1 VGEGHRRRRW
11 PAHVCPV
18 ATWGG
23 RLVGAGADGACE
35 KPPEYP
41 DDPEEDPELAKP
53 EDPPAAL
60 DDGVFCE
67 GLCEG
72 LCDGAAVV
80 GGLAVG
86 VVPVDPA
93 EGAEVPG
100 VTGDPE
106 DPGVAPEFWF
116 GTWAVATWCAGVS
129 RAASPMRTTTAAL
142 APAAIQVVTRRTPEA
157 ARSRW
162 AWGWRWVDPG
172 GGSALKLT
180 YRCNQ
185 RGVRTV

>member
-1 VGEGHRRRRW
+1 M
-11 PAHVCPV
+11 

-41 DDPEEDPELAKP
+41 EEDPELPRP
-53 EDPPAAL
+53 EVPPAAL
-60 DDGVFCE
+60 DDGALCD
-67 GLCEG
+67 GALCEG

-86 VVPVDPA
+86 AAPVEPV
-93 EGAEVPG
+93 GGTEVPG
-100 VTGDPE
+100 VAGEPDDPE
-106 DPGVAPEFWF
+106 IAPEEFWF
-116 GTWAVATWCAGVS
+116 GTWVVATWCAGVS

-162 AWGWRWVDPG
+162 W
-172 GGSALKLT
+172 
-180 YRCNQ
+180 C
-185 RGVRTV
+185 